1 VKKTKKVILTGFEPF
16 GGEDINPALEV
27 IKALNIEDI
36 PSINLIS
43 LQLPVVFRKAYKI
56 LIESIEKEKPDMV
69 LSIGQAGGRNTISIE
84 RLGINLED
92 ARIADN
98 EGNTPKDELIEKNGP
113 AAYFTTIDIRK
124 TELALKEAGIPVIV
138 SNSAGLY
145 VCNDIIYGT
154 LHFLASIKSFVKYG
168 FIHVPFLP
176 EQVAPKSKDIA
187 SMSLDMIKEAI
198 RITILINL

>member
-1 VKKTKKVILTGFEPF
+1 MKKVIITGFEPF
-16 GGEDINPALEV
+16 GGELINPALEV
-27 IKALNIEDI
+27 MKALTQESI
-36 PSINLIS
+36 PNVNLIP

-56 LIESIEKEKPDMV
+56 LIDAIENEKPDLV
-69 LSIGQAGGRNTISIE
+69 LSIGQAGGRSTICLE
-84 RLGINLED
+84 RLGINLQD

-98 EGNTPKDELIEKNGP
+98 EGNTPKDEKIDESGP

-124 TELALKEAGIPVIV
+124 TELAIRAVNIPVLV

-154 LHFLASIKSFVKYG
+154 LHFLVSRKSSTKYG

-176 EQVAPKSKDIA
+176 EQVAPKSKDVA
-187 SMSLDMIKEAI
+187 SMELVMIKEAI
-198 RITILINL
+198 RIAIITNL